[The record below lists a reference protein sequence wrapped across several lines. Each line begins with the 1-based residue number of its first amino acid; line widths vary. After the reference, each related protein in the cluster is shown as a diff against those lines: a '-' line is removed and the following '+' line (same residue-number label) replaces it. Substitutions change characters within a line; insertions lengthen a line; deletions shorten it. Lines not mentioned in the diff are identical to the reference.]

1 MYLIVDRNLS
11 NYHAI
16 RIEGN
21 RCHVEI
27 YCFMALVISLKIKWN
42 ERWGEDTEKNSGA
55 GGRENLTKIR
65 YREMNTL
72 KKNK

>member
-1 MYLIVDRNLS
+1 
-11 NYHAI
+11 
-16 RIEGN
+16 
-21 RCHVEI
+21 
-27 YCFMALVISLKIKWN
+27 MALVISLKIKWN